1 MPLLAVLLLLACCGC
16 ARRLAMEGLIV
27 NVDAARGTMVV
38 SHKAVPGFMPAMSMP
53 LRVKHPREVVPL
65 IPGMVAEF
73 DLVAH
78 ARSWRAENIRPRDAE
93 NSIEQDGRRIQLS
106 APKEKLA
113 TGDAMPSLTL
123 VDQKGRPFRFA
134 ETHGRVA
141 AVQFLYT
148 RCPLP
153 EVCPRLAAT
162 FGSMARRFSN
172 RLGKDLLLLSVTLD
186 PAHDTP
192 QVISRYASLWRAD
205 GEHWRFLTGSQAQV
219 REVASRFGIVYWPEE
234 GVITHTSSIGI
245 LDQAGRL
252 RAMVEGLAFDARQL
266 GDLIEDILDE
276 PAQ

>member
-1 MPLLAVLLLLACCGC
+1 
-16 ARRLAMEGLIV
+16 
-27 NVDAARGTMVV
+27 
-38 SHKAVPGFMPAMSMP
+38 
-53 LRVKHPREVVPL
+53 
-65 IPGMVAEF
+65 MVAEF

-78 ARSWRAENIRPRDAE
+78 AGSWRAENIRPRDAE
-93 NSIEQDGRRIQLS
+93 NSIEQDGRLTHLS
-106 APKEKLA
+106 APKERLA
-113 TGDAMPSLTL
+113 AGDAMPSLAL

-172 RLGKDLLLLSVTLD
+172 RLGKDLMLLSVTLD
-186 PAHDTP
+186 PLHDTP
-192 QVISRYASLWRAD
+192 EVISRYAGLWRAD

-234 GVITHTSSIGI
+234 GVITHTSNIGI
-245 LDQAGRL
+245 LDRAGRL
-252 RAMVEGLAFDARQL
+252 RAMVEGLSFNARQL
-266 GDLIEDILDE
+266 GDLIEHVLE
-276 PAQ
+276 E